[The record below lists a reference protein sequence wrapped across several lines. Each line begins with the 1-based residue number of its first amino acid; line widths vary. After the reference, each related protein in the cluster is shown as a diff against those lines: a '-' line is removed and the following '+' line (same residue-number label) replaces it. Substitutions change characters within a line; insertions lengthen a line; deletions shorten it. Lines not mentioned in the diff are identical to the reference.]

1 MKIALRIGGLLLS
14 ALLAIL
20 LFGPRET
27 FERGDGFDAATLPA
41 DLDAYLAEAEA
52 AIPGITPG
60 GEKKIVW
67 AGAPGERTA
76 FSLVYLHGFSAS
88 KEEIR
93 PVPDGVAE
101 ALGANLYYARFA
113 GHARDGAALA
123 SVSAGDWW
131 RDALEALE
139 IGRRI
144 GERVIVIGTSTGATM
159 ATIALAD
166 PDAARNVAGLVA
178 ISPNYAVK
186 GAPLAVLTAPL
197 ARQILPLAFGAER
210 SWEPLNEAQAKW
222 WTTSYPL

>member
-1 MKIALRIGGLLLS
+1 
-14 ALLAIL
+14 
-20 LFGPRET
+20 
-27 FERGDGFDAATLPA
+27 
-41 DLDAYLAEAEA
+41 
-52 AIPGITPG
+52 
-60 GEKKIVW
+60 
-67 AGAPGERTA
+67 
-76 FSLVYLHGFSAS
+76 
-88 KEEIR
+88 
-93 PVPDGVAE
+93 
-101 ALGANLYYARFA
+101 
-113 GHARDGAALA
+113 
-123 SVSAGDWW
+123 
-131 RDALEALE
+131 LEALE

-222 WTTSYPL
+222 WTTSYPLAAILPMAAAVKEARSIAVEDIAAPALFIFNDGDQVVDHAMTREIAARWGGPASLEIVEPGPDDTPFKHVVAGDILSPGLTDEVTAILLGWIEILR